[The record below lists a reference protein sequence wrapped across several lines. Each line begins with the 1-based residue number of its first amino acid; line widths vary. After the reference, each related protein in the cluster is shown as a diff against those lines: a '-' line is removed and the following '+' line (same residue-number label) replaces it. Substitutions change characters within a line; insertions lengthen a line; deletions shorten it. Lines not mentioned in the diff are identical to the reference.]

1 MSRSQRLINL
11 IQELRQHRY
20 PVSGQKLAETMGV
33 SLRTLYRDIAT
44 LQAQGA
50 HIEGEAGLGYVL
62 RPGFLLPPLMFSED
76 EIEAL
81 TLGARWVAGRTDHE
95 LARSAQSLLAKV
107 SAVLP
112 PDLAPR
118 LEDAGFMLP
127 TPDVLTGVVD
137 LSVIRKAMR
146 AEHILD
152 IRYTDKDD
160 KVSARHIW
168 PIAIGFFEKVRVVAA
183 WCELRKDYRSFRIDR
198 MLEATD
204 TGKTYPRRRMV
215 MQKEWRER
223 ETERRENTADK
234 K

>member
-20 PVSGQKLAETMGV
+20 PVSGQKLAEAMGV

-81 TLGARWVAGRTDHE
+81 NLGARWVAHNTDHE
-95 LARSAQSLLAKV
+95 LAKAAQSLLAKI

-112 PDLAPR
+112 PDLAPKMDDNAMIVAR
-118 LEDAGFMLP
+118 SAVETGSIDLP
-127 TPDVLTGVVD
+127 L
-137 LSVIRKAMR
+137 IRAAMR
-146 AEHILD
+146 SEHILKITYED
-152 IRYTDKDD
+152 LSG
-160 KVSARHIW
+160 KVSERNIW
-168 PIAIGFFEKVRVVAA
+168 PYTIGFFERVRVVAA
-183 WCELRKDYRSFRIDR
+183 WCELRNDHRNFRIDR
-198 MLEATD
+198 ILTAED
-204 TGKTYPRRRMV
+204 TGKRYPRRRALL
-215 MQKEWRER
+215 KRESHQR
-223 ETERRENTADK
+223 EQERGRNPPY
-234 K
+234 

>member
-20 PVSGQKLAETMGV
+20 PVSGQTLADSMGV

-62 RPGFLLPPLMFSED
+62 RPGFLLPPLMFSEE

-81 TLGARWVAGRTDHE
+81 TLGTRWVATRTDHE
-95 LARSAQSLLAKV
+95 LARAAQSLLAKV

-112 PDLAPR
+112 PDLAPKI
-118 LEDAGFMLP
+118 ENTG
-127 TPDVLTGVVD
+127 LTIPFAPVESGAVD
-137 LSVIRKAMR
+137 LSIIRKAIR
-146 AEHILD
+146 DEHILE
-152 IRYTDKDD
+152 IAYADKEG
-160 KVSARHIW
+160 KQSTRRIW
-168 PIAIGFFEKVRVVAA
+168 PVTIGFFEKVRIVAA
-183 WCELRKDYRSFRIDR
+183 WCELRQDYRSFRIDR
-198 MLEATD
+198 MVEALD
-204 TGKTYPRRRMV
+204 TGKGYPRRRAV

-223 ETERRENTADK
+223 DHLRNNADK
-234 K
+234 N

>member
-62 RPGFLLPPLMFSED
+62 RPGFLLPPLMFSEE

-81 TLGARWVAGRTDHE
+81 TLGARWVANRTDNE
-95 LARSAQSLLAKV
+95 LAKSAQSLLAKV

-112 PDLAPR
+112 PDLAPKM
-118 LEDAGFMLP
+118 ES
-127 TPDVLTGVVD
+127 TGLMIPGPEVTTGAVD
-137 LSVIRKAMR
+137 LSIIRKAMR
-146 AEHILD
+146 AEHILE
-152 IRYTDKDD
+152 IAYADKDG
-160 KVSARHIW
+160 KASTRRIW
-168 PIAIGFFEKVRVVAA
+168 PVTIGFFEKVRVVAA
-183 WCELRKDYRSFRIDR
+183 WCELRQDYRSFRIDR
-198 MLEATD
+198 MLEARD
-204 TGKTYPRRRMV
+204 TGKPFPRRRAI

-223 ETERRENTADK
+223 DRTRRQNNADK
-234 K
+234 N